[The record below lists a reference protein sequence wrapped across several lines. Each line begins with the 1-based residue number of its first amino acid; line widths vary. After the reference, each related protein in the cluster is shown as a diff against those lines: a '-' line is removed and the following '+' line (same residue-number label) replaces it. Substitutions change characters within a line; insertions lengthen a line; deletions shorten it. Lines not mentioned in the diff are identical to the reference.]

1 MAEVNIIEDS
11 EKVTFVLKGSLVG
24 PEVSELARIWES
36 KRAVTYNKRF
46 QVDLSQ
52 VSSADYLGKEMLAV
66 MHGYGVELLSTGP
79 MMSAVID
86 EILSAEHG
94 TLAHH

>member
-1 MAEVNIIEDS
+1 MAEIKIIEDS
-11 EKVTFVLKGSLVG
+11 ERVTFALMGSLQG
-24 PEVSELARIWES
+24 PEVSEFARIWES
-36 KRAVTYNKRF
+36 KRATTYNKRF

-52 VSSADYLGKEMLAV
+52 VSSVDYLGKEMLAV

-86 EILSAEHG
+86 EILSCEHG
-94 TLAHH
+94 ELAHH